1 MKSFDLK
8 TVLLGGTLLA
18 GTFVYAAAGW
28 AQTQPADD
36 TVVQTPKAKKE
47 KAKDE
52 KKDEIVVTGSR
63 LKQDSF
69 SSVSPLQVIDAK
81 EERDLGLIDAAQILQ
96 TVTVAAGTQIDTSFG
111 GFVLDNGPGAETVDL
126 RGLGANRNL
135 ILLNGRRV
143 APSGIEGAPSSP
155 DIGLLPSGLIDHYDI
170 QLDGASA
177 VYGSDAIAGVVN
189 AVLRKDVEGLEIR
202 GSGQIPEQS
211 NGNEYNVDITYGK
224 NNDRGYIMVGG
235 SYQKLDE
242 IKYQDRDFLN
252 HCNTNLEVTTTGE
265 VRTVDLSSSIG
276 QRPDECKIQGL
287 AGRIIAPLFGSIY
300 NRGNGTGNLIIPGY
314 SESSQFGV
322 GFDQNQDGV
331 TDVTFQ
337 DFAINGRDLFK
348 TLRAD
353 LERYSIAAMGEY
365 TLEGENNLTPYF
377 EVIYS
382 GRNSFQDGGAFQL
395 FPDVPANNPFNPCN
409 PGQPNG
415 VDCGLAYDAML
426 NDPVFAQAVA
436 DTYGLT
442 PAQFRDFGI
451 VNLFSGPIGAQSV
464 LPVVSVRGDRTQV
477 KADLKQIRAV
487 VGMRGDIPQIN
498 FGGFQNWSG
507 EAYVSLSHSNGKAHR
522 PGIRGDRLDFALGNN
537 ASGVPCQQAP
547 GETVRQDVLTGCVP
561 VNMFADSLYQ
571 GVIGDFATQAEH
583 DYLFD
588 SRDFETKVDQTIWN
602 AFFQGEIAQTDAG
615 AITLGFGGEIRV
627 DSIDSLPDDV
637 AAQGLFFGFFSDLGA
652 KGQKTTKEAFAEAY
666 IPLVAD
672 KPFFRK
678 LDLNLSGRITKDEFY
693 PTATTYSAKSS
704 WQMFDSLTF
713 KGTVGTSFRA
723 PNLRENFLLSQTG
736 FGTIGDPCAAPAS
749 LVVDPITGQ
758 VTGSD
763 PRSPQT
769 LANCRL
775 AGIDP
780 LTYRLGQTGFY
791 SVEQASGGV
800 TDLNPE
806 TSKSFSAG
814 FAFEQPWFDGFDLT
828 IGGTYWDIDIKNT
841 IIEPSGS
848 FLVSECYVNNPNL
861 SSPFCSRITRDPATQ
876 DMTFIDAG
884 FINRDRETARGEDF
898 NIHYSQDINV
908 FQRPVTISARLN
920 ATHLEE
926 RKTFQSLG
934 NSSTVI
940 EPFVGE
946 FGFPDWTGLGSFR
959 VDYDD
964 FIFNWQTYFLGAV
977 RADQDVIAQDV
988 FGSVADGLS
997 ETCLGAAPDNVQCR
1011 NVNTADAYFMHSA
1024 SITYRKDDW
1033 SVGIGVRNVF
1043 DKNPPRIDTGSVFGR
1058 NNVPLGGGY
1067 DLNGRR
1073 FFANVSKKF

>member
-8 TVLLGGTLLA
+8 TLLLGGTLLA
-18 GTFVYAAAGW
+18 GSFAYAGAGF
-28 AQTQPADD
+28 AQDQQGQQEDD
-36 TVVQTPKAKKE
+36 AVIQTPDAKKKE
-47 KAKDE
+47 K
-52 KKDEIVVTGSR
+52 KKDEVVVTGSR

-69 SSVSPLQVIDAK
+69 SSVSPLQVINAE

-135 ILLNGRRV
+135 ILINGRRV

-202 GSGQIPEQS
+202 GNVQVPEQS
-211 NGNEYNVDITYGK
+211 NGNEYNFDIVYGK
-224 NNDRGYIMVGG
+224 NNDRGFVMVGG

-252 HCNTNLEVTTTGE
+252 NCNTHLEVTTTGE

-300 NRGNGTGNLIIPGY
+300 NRGDGTGNLIIPGY

-322 GFDQNQDGV
+322 GFDQDQDGV

-348 TLRAD
+348 TFRAD
-353 LERYSIAAMGEY
+353 LERYSIAAVGEY

-382 GRNSFQDGGAFQL
+382 GRNSFQDGGAYQL
-395 FPDVPANNPFNPCN
+395 FPNVPANNPFNPCN

-477 KADLKQIRAV
+477 NADLKQIRAV
-487 VGMRGDIPQIN
+487 VGLRGDIPQIN

-522 PGIRGDRLDFALGNN
+522 PGIRGDRLDFALGVGST
-537 ASGVPCQQAP
+537 APCVAP
-547 GETVRQDVLTGCVP
+547 AGTTVSPDVADGCVP
-561 VNMFADSLYQ
+561 VNMFADSLYR
-571 GVIGDFATQAEH
+571 GVIGDFATQAER

-602 AFFQGEIAQTDAG
+602 AFFQGEIGQTAAG
-615 AITLGFGGEIRV
+615 AITMGFGGEIRV
-627 DSIDSLPDDV
+627 DSIDSIPDEI

-666 IPLVAD
+666 IPIVAD

-693 PTATTYSAKSS
+693 PTATTYSVKSA

-713 KGTVGTSFRA
+713 KGTLGTSFRA

-736 FGTIGDPCAAPAS
+736 FGTVSDPCSAPD
-749 LVVDPITGQ
+749 LPRDPITGV
-758 VTGSD
+758 VTGVD
-763 PRSPQT
+763 PRTPQT
-769 LANCRL
+769 LENCRL
-775 AGIDP
+775 AGLDP
-780 LTYRLGQTGFY
+780 TTFRLGLLGSY
-791 SVEQASGGV
+791 SVEVGSGGA

-814 FAFEQPWFDGFDLT
+814 FAFEQPWFEGFDLT
-828 IGGTYWDIDIKNT
+828 VGATYWDIDIKNT
-841 IIEPSGS
+841 IIEPSAG
-848 FLVSECYVNNPNL
+848 FLVQECYVNNPNL
-861 SSPFCSRITRDPATQ
+861 SSPFCSRITRDASGE
-876 DMTFIDAG
+876 MTFIDAG

-898 NIHYSQDINV
+898 NIRYSQDINV
-908 FQRPVTISARLN
+908 FQRPVTISARVN

-934 NSSTVI
+934 NSSTLI
-940 EPFVGE
+940 EPYVGE

-977 RADQDVIAQDV
+977 RADQDIIAQDV
-988 FGSVADGLS
+988 FGSVADGLA
-997 ETCLGAAPDNVQCR
+997 ETCLGEAPDNVQCR
-1011 NVNTADAYFMHSA
+1011 NVNTADAYFLHHA

-1033 SVGIGVRNVF
+1033 SFGVGIRNMF
-1043 DKNPPRIDTGSVFGR
+1043 DKKPPRIDTSSVFGR

-1073 FFANVSKKF
+1073 FFVNATKKF